1 MNLKHIKK
9 FENIFNDDN
18 SLEREIDIE
27 NNIKHEIEFNT
38 EFSDYLDKDAIHISR
53 LSSNY
58 FNIKYYKHK
67 MFDNPTFDEVT
78 VLIDIIYNSSNK
90 RVQYYVKD
98 KTNDVILDKE
108 TIYIANDEY
117 DILSLIKDLIVKAV
131 EPYLM
136 TINY

>member
-9 FENIFNDDN
+9 FENIFNDDD
-18 SLEREIDIE
+18 SLERESDIE
-27 NNIKHEIEFNT
+27 NDIKHEIEFNT
-38 EFSDYLDKDAIHISR
+38 EFSNYLDKDAIHISR